1 MRSETDRSVTMQ
13 GPDFVSSR
21 VKVLLVDDQAV
32 IAESIRHMLRA
43 EADFEFDWVSDS
55 CLALQTAIDFRPTVI
70 LQDLMM
76 PQVDGFELVRRFRQH
91 PFTHDTPIVIL
102 SGIED
107 PQQKVQGF
115 ATGAN
120 DYLVKLPDKLELI
133 ARLRYHSAAYISR
146 MQRDAAFR
154 ALRESEEKLSLAN
167 IALQEL
173 ASRDGLTGIANRRRF
188 DEMIAIEWQRAQ
200 REKKVL
206 SVLLCDL
213 DFFKSYNDIHGHLS
227 GDDCLRK
234 VAAVLRDNLKRP
246 ADLVA
251 RYGGEEFVMVLPDTG
266 RIGALKVAESCRS
279 QIEALALR
287 NEGAPTGG
295 VVTMSIGIGSVV
307 PSRHTSYIDLV
318 DIADRA
324 LYDAKDQG
332 RNRIVDLP

>member
-1 MRSETDRSVTMQ
+1 MRSEADHSVTVPQ
-13 GPDFVSSR
+13 PGFPSSGM
-21 VKVLLVDDQAV
+21 KVLLVDDQAV
-32 IAESIRHMLRA
+32 IADSIRHMLRA
-43 EADFEFDWVSDS
+43 QADVEFAWVSDA
-55 CLALQTAIDFRPTVI
+55 CLALQTAIDFHPTVI
-70 LQDLMM
+70 LQDLVM
-76 PQVDGFELVRRFRQH
+76 PQIDGFELVRRYRRHASTQ
-91 PFTHDTPIVIL
+91 DTPIVIL

-107 PQQKVQGF
+107 PQQKVLGF
-115 ATGAN
+115 AAGAN
-120 DYLVKLPDKLELI
+120 DYLVKLPDQLELI

-154 ALRESEEKLSLAN
+154 ALRESEEKLSAAN

-173 ASRDGLTGIANRRRF
+173 ALRDGLTGIANRRRF
-188 DEMIAIEWQRAQ
+188 DEVIAIEWQRAQ

-213 DFFKSYNDIHGHLS
+213 DFFKCYNDIHGHLA

-234 VAAVLRDNLKRP
+234 VAAVLKDNLKRP

-251 RYGGEEFVMVLPDTG
+251 RYGGEEFVMVLPDTE
-266 RIGALKVAESCRS
+266 RSGALTVAESCRS
-279 QIEALALR
+279 QIEALALC
-287 NEGAPTGG
+287 NEGSPIGG
-295 VVTMSIGIGSVV
+295 VVTMSIGIGSMV
-307 PSRHTSYIDLV
+307 PSSHTSYVDLI